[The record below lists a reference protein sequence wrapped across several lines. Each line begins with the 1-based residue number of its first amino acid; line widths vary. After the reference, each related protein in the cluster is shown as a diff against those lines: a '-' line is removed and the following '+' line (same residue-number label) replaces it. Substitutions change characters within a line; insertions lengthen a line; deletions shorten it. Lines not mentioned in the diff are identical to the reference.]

1 MIIFLYG
8 PDNYRSREKLKE
20 IIESYEKV
28 HKSGLNLKVY
38 QKENLD
44 FQDFKNQFQQSSMF
58 QEKKLLVLEGALS
71 DQKFREEFLKNK
83 NIFLKTEEV
92 VVFLEERKISSQNK
106 LLKFLKKEAKCQ
118 EFKLLKGRDLRNW
131 IEKKGINIGSRA
143 LTKLI
148 EAVGG
153 DLWRME
159 NELTKL
165 VNYKKG
171 RIEESDVDLLVRSN
185 SEGEIFQTIDAI
197 AQRNKKLALS
207 LLEGHL
213 QKGDS
218 PFYLLTMIDYQF
230 RNLILAKLDSLI
242 GFHPFVA
249 RKSRQLSRNFNLE
262 ELKKIHR
269 SIFQTDLNIKI
280 GRIKPEEGLKIL
292 IAGL

>member
-8 PDNYRSREKLKE
+8 LDNYRSREKLRE
-20 IIESYEKV
+20 IIESYKKI
-28 HKSGLNLKVY
+28 HRSGLNLRVY

-58 QEKKLLVLEGALS
+58 QEKKLLVLEDILS

-83 NIFLKTEEV
+83 DIFLKTKEV
-92 VVFLEERKISSQNK
+92 IVFLEERKISSQNK

-118 EFKLLKGRDLRNW
+118 EFKLLKDQDLRNW

-143 LTKLI
+143 LTKLT
-148 EAVGG
+148 EAVGS
-153 DLWRME
+153 DLWRMK

-171 RIEESDVDLLVRSN
+171 RIEEDDIDLLVRSN

-218 PFYLLTMIDYQF
+218 PFYLLTMINYQF
-230 RNLILAKLDSLI
+230 RNLILAKLNSLT

-249 RKSRQLSRNFNLE
+249 RKSRQLSRNFSLK

-269 SIFQTDLNIKI
+269 SIFQTDLNIKT
-280 GRIKPEEGLKIL
+280 GRVKPEEGLKIL